1 MRNIRRFLAIVL
13 SIVLCPT
20 LFAVDCKAVEIIDM
34 DNVVSYSIP
43 LISNES
49 NAEFIDIYEIDEG
62 YYLNLRDIAML
73 TRCKYEEYDEMV
85 ILTHGT
91 RKLEIN
97 VETCVMND
105 SDIRDQGTINLKRID
120 NAYLC
125 EAVPMLLYLG
135 ADCSIN
141 EETGCFQVL
150 MPMITFWEA
159 FMPDYLHYHFNTEEW
174 LGSKEDVEKA
184 LFCDILADLIDV
196 TNGHGLYATDQHYE
210 DALYDILDVDLYS
223 YESVQRI
230 VENETNKLDEF
241 LKSDRFSTCFSQ
253 GVNIGQELFN
263 GYADYYMTGKI
274 AVENVNETYQYLQG
288 NYEVASEI
296 GQKINLNVCKQ
307 LDLQNIGKDAV
318 GMSAMALD
326 TAYNVYNL
334 MRYDQES
341 RTLFSKCITDDIEEA
356 TGYDVTYLQE
366 MTDKISDDIKTD
378 QSIVSSVIIDEITEW
393 TCSEIR
399 DRGIELAISAFEG
412 GNIYVF
418 ATKLG
423 VLLAEIPLRN
433 SINAFSDHMDM
444 LWLAATQTDI
454 AQLATRY
461 MMIMVEDGAG
471 NIGDMEIVKNLMSL
485 YYRTTIAFCENAI
498 VSCEEFGNMKTKTQI
513 CAYFEQ
519 VENYMAE
526 YLYLMTNCTIVPIVD
541 YNSLNDDILNVTIV
555 NELATGTNNIV
566 GESLKEY
573 LVSQVGADNIID
585 FCAADFDNDN
595 TIEAFAIVGEVSE
608 WGDCFGSLYY
618 VKNNTLQLVLE
629 DEGFWVYTEG
639 ANILDFGN
647 EKFYI
652 TGKYY
657 TSGDSTYIFGVSNG
671 TWYEHDFSEYGMA
684 LTQIGD
690 SMDLLVTHSTYDY
703 SSDGTGHTWKEYYLY
718 WDDGFK
724 EYGAIHISEDD
735 LIKCDG
741 AKGILEQISSKG
753 GIITEIMYR
762 GNGIININYEIG
774 DSTYYTYENATL
786 KLKGN
791 SVSLVTVNDYGE
803 DALQKSSY
811 GGIYLTARY
820 SDIASYPNSFPV
832 K

>member
-1 MRNIRRFLAIVL
+1 MSNIRRFLTIVL
-13 SIVLCPT
+13 SIVLCLT
-20 LFAVDCKAVEIIDM
+20 LFVVDCKAVEIIDM

-49 NAEFIDIYEIDEG
+49 NAEFIDIYEINEG
-62 YYLNLRDIAML
+62 YYLDLRDIAML

-85 ILTHGT
+85 ILMQGT
-91 RKLEIN
+91 RKLKIN

-105 SDIRDQGTINLKRID
+105 SDIRDQGTINLKKFD
-120 NAYLC
+120 NFYLC

-174 LGSKEDVEKA
+174 MGSKEDVEKA
-184 LFCDILADLIDV
+184 LFCDILAELIDV
-196 TNGHGLYATDQHYE
+196 TNGHGLYATD
-210 DALYDILDVDLYS
+210 
-223 YESVQRI
+223 
-230 VENETNKLDEF
+230 
-241 LKSDRFSTCFSQ
+241 
-253 GVNIGQELFN
+253 
-263 GYADYYMTGKI
+263 
-274 AVENVNETYQYLQG
+274 
-288 NYEVASEI
+288 
-296 GQKINLNVCKQ
+296 
-307 LDLQNIGKDAV
+307 
-318 GMSAMALD
+318 
-326 TAYNVYNL
+326 
-334 MRYDQES
+334 
-341 RTLFSKCITDDIEEA
+341 
-356 TGYDVTYLQE
+356 
-366 MTDKISDDIKTD
+366 
-378 QSIVSSVIIDEITEW
+378 
-393 TCSEIR
+393 
-399 DRGIELAISAFEG
+399 
-412 GNIYVF
+412 
-418 ATKLG
+418 
-423 VLLAEIPLRN
+423 
-433 SINAFSDHMDM
+433 
-444 LWLAATQTDI
+444 
-454 AQLATRY
+454 
-461 MMIMVEDGAG
+461 
-471 NIGDMEIVKNLMSL
+471 
-485 YYRTTIAFCENAI
+485 
-498 VSCEEFGNMKTKTQI
+498 
-513 CAYFEQ
+513 FEQ

-541 YNSLNDDILNVTIV
+541 YNSLNDDILNAAIV
-555 NELATGTNNIV
+555 NELAAGTNNVV

-573 LVSQVGADNIID
+573 LASQVGADNIID
-585 FCAADFDNDN
+585 FCAADFDNDS

-629 DEGFWVYTEG
+629 DEGFWVYTEEE
-639 ANILDFGN
+639 NILDFGN

-657 TSGDSTYIFGVSNG
+657 TTGDSTYIFGVSNG

-690 SMDLLVTHSTYDY
+690 SMDLSVTHSTYDY
-703 SSDGTGHTWKEYYLY
+703 LSDGTGHTWKEYYLY

-724 EYGAIHISEDD
+724 EYGAIYISEDD

-741 AKGILEQISSKG
+741 AKDILNQISSKG
-753 GIITEIMYR
+753 GMVTEIMYR

-774 DSTYYTYENATL
+774 AYNIYENATL
-786 KLKGN
+786 KLNGN

-820 SDIASYPNSFPV
+820 PDIASYPNSYPV

>member
-555 NELATGTNNIV
+555 NELATGT
-566 GESLKEY
+566 
-573 LVSQVGADNIID
+573 
-585 FCAADFDNDN
+585 
-595 TIEAFAIVGEVSE
+595 
-608 WGDCFGSLYY
+608 
-618 VKNNTLQLVLE
+618 
-629 DEGFWVYTEG
+629 
-639 ANILDFGN
+639 
-647 EKFYI
+647 
-652 TGKYY
+652 
-657 TSGDSTYIFGVSNG
+657 
-671 TWYEHDFSEYGMA
+671 
-684 LTQIGD
+684 
-690 SMDLLVTHSTYDY
+690 
-703 SSDGTGHTWKEYYLY
+703 
-718 WDDGFK
+718 
-724 EYGAIHISEDD
+724 
-735 LIKCDG
+735 
-741 AKGILEQISSKG
+741 
-753 GIITEIMYR
+753 
-762 GNGIININYEIG
+762 
-774 DSTYYTYENATL
+774 
-786 KLKGN
+786 
-791 SVSLVTVNDYGE
+791 
-803 DALQKSSY
+803 
-811 GGIYLTARY
+811 
-820 SDIASYPNSFPV
+820 
-832 K
+832 